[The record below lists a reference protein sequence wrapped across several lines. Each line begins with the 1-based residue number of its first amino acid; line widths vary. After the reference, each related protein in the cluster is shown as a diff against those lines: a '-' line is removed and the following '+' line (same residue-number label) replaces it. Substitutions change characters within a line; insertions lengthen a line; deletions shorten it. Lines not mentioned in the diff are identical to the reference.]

1 MTSEFTTLSLL
12 VYSISLVGVFA
23 VPTVRQRV
31 PRLAVALLVTVP
43 WAAALL
49 AGALTPDNSSVPNKC
64 DLLHRVTNE
73 SEAVLRLDANGN
85 PCFLP
90 YGVSSKCDDYYA
102 GKYPQCTT
110 SDSRQLQETVM
121 LGYETDCRSGYV
133 LDEITNWCPTGC
145 RRSTNV
151 VNGGGMHDFTSGGV
165 WDVAPCQRDCSF
177 YTAQNHGFE
186 LFGRVMVTPCPSG
199 CFPSSPDSVR
209 QNVPRGSRVTCAS
222 SPST

>member
-23 VPTVRQRV
+23 FPTVRQRV

-133 LDEITNWCPTGC
+133 LDETTDWCPTGC
-145 RRSTNV
+145 RRSINFAV
-151 VNGGGMHDFTSGGV
+151 SPGDFM
-165 WDVAPCQRDCSF
+165 DVAPCQRDCSF
-177 YTAQNHGFE
+177 YTAQNLDGYT
-186 LFGRVMVTPCPSG
+186 VIPCPSG
-199 CFPSSPDSVR
+199 CFPFLPEVVRQTVPREIKVACDSSPTVL
-209 QNVPRGSRVTCAS
+209 
-222 SPST
+222 